1 MDCDLSLDSSKSVGG
16 GIFCFVLFF
25 LNQKFN
31 HLHLQ
36 MLIFKFQNLKKHY
49 KAKKKKKKIKMLFAR
64 FLRAL
69 PHIIVC

>member
-16 GIFCFVLFF
+16 GLFCFVLFF

-49 KAKKKKKKIKMLFAR
+49 KAKKKKIKMLFAR

-69 PHIIVC
+69 SHITVC

>member
-49 KAKKKKKKIKMLFAR
+49 KAKKKIKMLFAR